1 MVVWSVA
8 PSIALTW
15 HINHFRVAV
24 KRIKL
29 LQWWSLLKKSTY
41 WWTIYTCMYRL
52 AWLKGSYINSSQHPS
67 LCLDKAQS
75 FLKPTDGAM
84 YDRSQPSWSPVCVHY
99 HNVVLRS
106 EKRLMKASR
115 PKSSHLS
122 PFFHS
127 WLHCFLWCT
136 HNLKTDKSG
145 LSLSLLHPLLVIIC
159 LGHKKDEIYF
169 L

>member
-1 MVVWSVA
+1 MA
-8 PSIALTW
+8 QCMTGPNP
-15 HINHFRVAV
+15 HG
-24 KRIKL
+24 L
-29 LQWWSLLKKSTY
+29 L
-41 WWTIYTCMYRL
+41 
-52 AWLKGSYINSSQHPS
+52 
-67 LCLDKAQS
+67 
-75 FLKPTDGAM
+75 
-84 YDRSQPSWSPVCVHY
+84 CVHY

-127 WLHCFLWCT
+127 WLHCFLWGT

-169 L
+169 LQKLSTVAHIWPNFKHFVGTDWRFTARVLGFQITLSFSQTSQPQMGIKKLRN